1 MPIGE
6 RQRQPGRLF
15 ALSDK
20 NLLVGIGRLVI
31 GSRHCFASS
40 RASGYLVDFYIASC
54 PPIET
59 GDGPYVSIHLPH
71 RSRFSGFFC
80 KLRRRNR
87 ERSAT
92 VCAKPASTLALLQ
105 HSHRDRESRPPSS
118 LEFQNAG
125 AQDRF

>member
-1 MPIGE
+1 MPVGE

-71 RSRFSGFFC
+71 RSRFSGIFLQTSA
-80 KLRRRNR
+80 KKPGTQRNSLC
-87 ERSAT
+87 ETGIHSCIA
-92 VCAKPASTLALLQ
+92 ATLAP
-105 HSHRDRESRPPSS
+105 RSRIKTA
-118 LEFQNAG
+118 LVA
-125 AQDRF
+125 